1 MAVRQEALDVLLS
14 QTPAQK
20 IETFRRCTIA
30 HPQLVEIKDRVLAAL
45 CDPEPNCIIL
55 VYGPPGVGKTTLRM
69 RLEQLLAE
77 RVSSECSYNPG
88 RSGVSSI
95 EAVATE
101 GSSFNWRD
109 HFKRLLVQLAEPLI
123 EHKLPRS
130 PVDPST
136 DRLRVPSRR
145 ALGSDYRY
153 AVEQAIRFR
162 SPVAVMID
170 EAQHMVKANSGRRTI
185 DQLDVIK
192 SIANCTATPHVLFG
206 TYDLLA
212 FRNLNGQLCR
222 RSIDIHFRRY
232 RVDNA
237 DGRRAFLSVV
247 RSFQQ
252 HIPLP
257 EVPDLVQNWEYLY
270 ERSIGCIGVLKQWL
284 NRALA
289 CAVNGGTALTVRHL
303 ERTAMTV
310 PQISKLL
317 ADVMEGEDRCRESD
331 GDRDL
336 LRARL
341 ALSSRGVNTV
351 TGGQHPHLGTA
362 NKGGRR
368 PGQRNPVRDPIGNGH
383 ESNINAI

>member
-1 MAVRQEALDVLLS
+1 VAVRQEALDVLLS
-14 QTPAQK
+14 QDPAQK
-20 IETFRRCTIA
+20 VEAFRRCTVA
-30 HPQLVEIKDRVLAAL
+30 HPHLVEIKDRLLSAL
-45 CDPEPNCIIL
+45 CDPEPNCVIL
-55 VYGPPGVGKTTLRM
+55 VYGAPGVGKTTLRM

-77 RVSSECSYNPG
+77 QGSSERNYSPG
-88 RSGVSSI
+88 RIGVSSI

-101 GSSFNWRD
+101 GGSFNWRD
-109 HFKRLLVQLAEPLI
+109 HFKRLLIQLSEPLV
-123 EHKLPRS
+123 EHKLPQS
-130 PVDPST
+130 PVDLST

-162 SPVAVMID
+162 RPVAVLID

-185 DQLDVIK
+185 DQLDVVK
-192 SIANCTATPHVLFG
+192 SIANCTTTPHVLFG

-232 RVDNA
+232 RVDNV
-237 DGRRAFLSVV
+237 DERRAFLNVV

-252 HIPLP
+252 QIPLA
-257 EVPDLVQNWEYLY
+257 EVPDLIQNWEYLY

-289 CAVNGGTALTVRHL
+289 CAVNDGTALTVRHL

-317 ADVMEGEDRCRESD
+317 ADVMDGEERCRESD
-331 GDRDL
+331 ADREL

-341 ALSSRGVNTV
+341 ALPSRGASAG
-351 TGGQHPHLGTA
+351 TGCPHPSPGTTT
-362 NKGGRR
+362 KGGRR
-368 PGQRNPVRDPIGNGH
+368 PGQRSPVRDPIGGDR
-383 ESNINAI
+383 ESNVNAV

>member
-1 MAVRQEALDVLLS
+1 VAVRQEVLDVLLN
-14 QTPAQK
+14 QTPVQK
-20 IETFRRCTIA
+20 VEIFRRCTVA
-30 HPQLVEIKDRVLAAL
+30 HPHLVEIKDKLLAAL
-45 CDPEPNCIIL
+45 CDPEPNCVIL
-55 VYGPPGVGKTTLRM
+55 VYGAPGVGKTTLRM

-77 RVSSECSYNPG
+77 QASSERNYNPG
-88 RSGVSSI
+88 RIGVSSI
-95 EAVATE
+95 ESVATE
-101 GSSFNWRD
+101 GASFNWRD
-109 HFKRLLVQLAEPLI
+109 HFKRLLIQLAEPLV
-123 EHKLPRS
+123 EHKLPQN

-136 DRLRVPSRR
+136 DRLRVPCRR

-162 SPVAVMID
+162 RPVAVLID

-232 RVDNA
+232 RVDNV
-237 DGRRAFLSVV
+237 DERRAFLNVV

-252 HIPLP
+252 QIPLP
-257 EVPDLVQNWEYLY
+257 EVPDLIQNWEYLY

-317 ADVMEGEDRCRESD
+317 ADVMDGEERCRESD
-331 GDRDL
+331 ADREL

-341 ALSSRGVNTV
+341 ALPSRAANAA
-351 TGGQHPHLGTA
+351 TGGCHLSPRTA

-368 PGQRNPVRDPIGNGH
+368 PGQRNPVRDPIGGDR
-383 ESNINAI
+383 ESNINA

>member
-1 MAVRQEALDVLLS
+1 VAVRQEVLDVLLN
-14 QTPAQK
+14 QTPVQK
-20 IETFRRCTIA
+20 VEIFRRCTVA
-30 HPQLVEIKDRVLAAL
+30 HPHLVEIKDKLLAAL
-45 CDPEPNCIIL
+45 CDPEPNCVIL
-55 VYGPPGVGKTTLRM
+55 VYGAPGVGKTTLRM

-77 RVSSECSYNPG
+77 QASSERNYNPG
-88 RSGVSSI
+88 RIGVSSI
-95 EAVATE
+95 ESVATE
-101 GSSFNWRD
+101 GASFNWRD
-109 HFKRLLVQLAEPLI
+109 HFKRLLIQLAEPLV
-123 EHKLPRS
+123 EHKLPQN

-136 DRLRVPSRR
+136 DRLRVPCRR

-162 SPVAVMID
+162 RPVAVLID

-232 RVDNA
+232 RVDNV
-237 DGRRAFLSVV
+237 DERRAFLNVV

-252 HIPLP
+252 QIPLP
-257 EVPDLVQNWEYLY
+257 EVPDLIQNWEYLY

-317 ADVMEGEDRCRESD
+317 ADVMDGEERCRESD
-331 GDRDL
+331 ADREL

-341 ALSSRGVNTV
+341 ALPSRAANAA
-351 TGGQHPHLGTA
+351 TGGCHLSPRTA

-368 PGQRNPVRDPIGNGH
+368 PGQRNPVRDPIGGDR
-383 ESNINAI
+383 ETNINA